1 MIYLKN
7 NTEKQRIFIPK
18 NGEYQGKKSY
28 KEGYEEGVEV
38 GKAEQKSLLEPIT
51 ITENGTYENENGY
64 STIEVNVEGGG
75 DVNPDTLREITITE
89 NGRYTSK
96 YSNPIKTGE
105 FEDGTPFY
113 GYAELNNIS
122 YETGILTDNDTKV
135 ELWWCGNVTQTDS
148 AIFGWQDLGLGNFK
162 VCVVNNGNL
171 TNSLNAEIN
180 FRGVNKQNLES
191 NIWYHIELS
200 KQEGFKINGELIGTF
215 EDVGDVQN
223 SPIHFNTLDGSNY
236 ANGKYGMLKIN
247 DTIFIPTENGFV
259 NYANQEPMAFF
270 TEGSYNY
277 GTNEV
282 EGEPYKTINVNIPSA
297 KLQEKVEWRSDNAD
311 AFTILPSEGYD
322 GMSKVD
328 VDIFMPLLN
337 RYNEGFEHGKTEGKE
352 SVINSLQTLNV
363 TENGTYTPLPMP
375 FLRLDGDDKYEMFNP
390 SENNAFE
397 IKFKVNSNNYEE
409 YFFSQEGNDNQFIS
423 LLAYPTFSELYVY
436 WYNKQIQIYGVDFS
450 KWHTLV
456 VKMGDENARVI
467 LDGQVYNDYNVWTA
481 YGTNESNVSIYGNI
495 DLEHFTFWN
504 TWEDY
509 NNGTTPFF
517 NFKVTPEGLMR
528 NHNGGEYEVVDN
540 IGGGSAQYMEEH
552 ITEGWNEVVVNV
564 PQEGGDCP
572 ELEDVVIS
580 ANGEYEGAFGKVV
593 VDVPQEGGDVN
604 PDILREITITE
615 NGVYTSKY
623 STPIEKEVT
632 GIFDDGTPFYGYG
645 ELNGIIYNTQY
656 TPQQNENGL
665 VFEKVEF
672 WYKGDNIVVGDG
684 WNVILSSAPA
694 DNSIDTIEFRYLGDV
709 NNYLSLR
716 VDGINDY
723 QLGTIADGY
732 WYHFLLYMENDN
744 VILTINDQEVL
755 NVPKA
760 TITGNINP
768 APFYINGAYYDTNG
782 EGWGGNRNANGCFGM
797 IKINDQTFVP
807 TENGFINYNTQ
818 EPLPVVKAGDYSYN
832 TTDIKLEGEPYKTIN
847 VDIQPKIGSITITE
861 NGTYYPQDE
870 TIKFLM
876 FDGDDVFDLGQ
887 RFIQDTDD
895 MTIITIDLKWV
906 GDETGEPMNICGVE
920 NSDWDSES
928 CFAIRYYDG
937 NFCAKVGSFEMNFPA
952 DNEWHHMELGY
963 QSGFGAIV
971 YDGNIY
977 QEELGN
983 FTKPTGNIYVGATNT
998 GGEIFRPFRGYI
1010 GDIIIVGN
1018 RGQITYYPI
1027 DNGFRCDNGE
1037 EITNNIGGGYCSLFE
1052 ETIPNSAPIGY
1063 NEIHVNV
1070 PQEGGGC
1077 NLEPLWVT
1085 PYWENRDES
1094 NYVHYYPSEGMNGFE
1109 SAHIDLYPVHEDGK
1123 QEVINGL
1130 GHLVATEQKTYT
1142 AEKRIETRK
1151 YIHFDGDDYFY
1162 NEYQSTAGLTE
1173 INLEFRYEDM
1183 QPETYLLGNET
1194 YYIKLDFGELS
1205 ALRGGYYTNPISIP
1219 PYTWINVKF
1228 DSNGLSVTYDGNT
1241 ITEPWIEGEERYPLL
1256 GGLII
1261 GNNSLMH
1268 LETSFYGDI
1277 SNIKIYN
1284 SKNENGFIINNE
1296 YYPFENQSG
1305 EGIFAIQGIGIS
1317 NSGDGTASY
1326 HTEDYVVGVDG
1337 WKSVEVNVD
1346 AGSIV
1351 AETARVLDI
1360 TENGTYK
1367 SQYSEPTYP
1376 DAITG
1381 VYPNGENFY
1390 SYAQL
1395 TTKVFNT
1402 GIKLNEISKIEVW
1415 YKPKGTTLTN
1425 NGGIVGTNNTAFN
1438 IITATGAFSGK
1449 IGGTTRTYRL
1459 PLANREKW
1467 YHIELSYDEGFVV
1480 DGVNYGKY
1488 TQTQSSQ
1495 ETLIWINKYNYSA
1508 DGYFGMI
1515 KIDDTIIIPTADGF
1529 RNTNTGELL
1538 EVVTAGDYVF
1548 TEELPIYS
1556 EGNLIKTINVNVQPN
1571 LIPIDKT
1578 ITKNGTY
1585 LFTKQEGMDGYS
1597 SGQVVVDVPQNKID
1611 IAEAGV
1617 KFAFSTF
1624 SSVPEWADFSNVSN
1638 MTEMFWDCTNLT
1650 SIPLIDTSKVT
1661 DMRSMFS
1668 TCTNLTIIPQLNTT
1682 NVINML
1688 RMFEGCSN
1696 LTSIPLLDTS
1706 NVTNMG
1712 GMFQY
1717 CTNLTTIPQL
1727 DTSNVTNMSSMFWDC
1742 ENLTSIPMIDT
1753 SNVTDMM
1760 LMFGNCKKLTSI
1772 PRLDVSNVN
1781 GMISTFQDCPNLTDI
1796 GGLINLKVS
1805 IDISDTEKLTR
1816 ESVLNIFND
1825 MAVVDNKTIWLH
1837 ENVYLQLTEE
1847 DIAIATQKGWSV
1859 EIGKYAD
1866 DIGEL

>member
-7 NTEKQRIFIPK
+7 NIEKQRIFIPK

-28 KEGYEEGVEV
+28 KEGYEEGVEA
-38 GKAEQKSLLEPIT
+38 GKAEQKFLLEPIT
-51 ITENGTYENENGY
+51 ITENGTYKNENGY
-64 STIEVNVEGGG
+64 STIEVNVEGG
-75 DVNPDTLREITITE
+75 
-89 NGRYTSK
+89 
-96 YSNPIKTGE
+96 
-105 FEDGTPFY
+105 
-113 GYAELNNIS
+113 
-122 YETGILTDNDTKV
+122 
-135 ELWWCGNVTQTDS
+135 
-148 AIFGWQDLGLGNFK
+148 
-162 VCVVNNGNL
+162 
-171 TNSLNAEIN
+171 
-180 FRGVNKQNLES
+180 
-191 NIWYHIELS
+191 
-200 KQEGFKINGELIGTF
+200 
-215 EDVGDVQN
+215 
-223 SPIHFNTLDGSNY
+223 
-236 ANGKYGMLKIN
+236 
-247 DTIFIPTENGFV
+247 
-259 NYANQEPMAFF
+259 
-270 TEGSYNY
+270 
-277 GTNEV
+277 
-282 EGEPYKTINVNIPSA
+282 
-297 KLQEKVEWRSDNAD
+297 
-311 AFTILPSEGYD
+311 
-322 GMSKVD
+322 
-328 VDIFMPLLN
+328 
-337 RYNEGFEHGKTEGKE
+337 
-352 SVINSLQTLNV
+352 
-363 TENGTYTPLPMP
+363 
-375 FLRLDGDDKYEMFNP
+375 
-390 SENNAFE
+390 
-397 IKFKVNSNNYEE
+397 
-409 YFFSQEGNDNQFIS
+409 
-423 LLAYPTFSELYVY
+423 
-436 WYNKQIQIYGVDFS
+436 
-450 KWHTLV
+450 
-456 VKMGDENARVI
+456 
-467 LDGQVYNDYNVWTA
+467 
-481 YGTNESNVSIYGNI
+481 
-495 DLEHFTFWN
+495 
-504 TWEDY
+504 
-509 NNGTTPFF
+509 
-517 NFKVTPEGLMR
+517 
-528 NHNGGEYEVVDN
+528 
-540 IGGGSAQYMEEH
+540 
-552 ITEGWNEVVVNV
+552 
-564 PQEGGDCP
+564 DCP
-572 ELEDVVIS
+572 ELEEITINE
-580 ANGEYEGAFGKVV
+580 NGTYEGAYDKVI
-593 VDVPQEGGDVN
+593 VDVPQEGGGDIN
-604 PDILREITITE
+604 PDTLREITITE

-656 TPQQNENGL
+656 TPQQNEKGL

-694 DNSIDTIEFRYLGDV
+694 DNSIDAIEFRYLGGE
-709 NNYLSLR
+709 NNYLTFR
-716 VDGINDY
+716 MDGGEDY
-723 QLGTIADGY
+723 TLGTIADGY

-755 NVPKA
+755 NVPKQSF
-760 TITGNINP
+760 TQYNP
-768 APFYINGAYYDTNG
+768 VPFYINGAYYDANG
-782 EGWGGNRNANGCFGM
+782 EGWEGNRNANGCFGM
-797 IKINDQTFVP
+797 IKIDDQTFIP

-818 EPLPVVKAGDYSYN
+818 EPLPVIKAGDYTYN
-832 TTDIKLEGEPYKTIN
+832 TTDVIFEGEPYKTIN
-847 VDIQPKIGSITITE
+847 VDVQPKVGSITITE

-870 TIKFLM
+870 TIKCLYFE
-876 FDGDDVFDLGQ
+876 GNDVFDLGQ
-887 RFIQDTDD
+887 GFIQDTDD
-895 MTIITIDLKWV
+895 MTLITIDFKWT
-906 GDETGEPMNICGVE
+906 GEETGEPMNICGVE

-937 NFCAKVGSFEMNFPA
+937 NFSAKVGSFEMNFPA
-952 DNEWHHMELGY
+952 DNEWHHMEIAY
-963 QSGFGAIV
+963 QSGFGFIV
-971 YDGNIY
+971 FDGSLY
-977 QEELGN
+977 QEQLGY

-1018 RGQITYYPI
+1018 RGRITYYPI
-1027 DNGFRCDNGE
+1027 NNGFSCDNGE

-1070 PQEGGGC
+1070 PQNGGSC
-1077 NLEPLWVT
+1077 NLEPLWVA
-1085 PYWENRDES
+1085 PNWQDRDES
-1094 NYVHYYPSEGMNGFE
+1094 NYVYYYPSEGNHGFD

-1123 QEVINGL
+1123 QEAINGL

-1173 INLEFRYEDM
+1173 INLEFRYEEM

-1194 YYIKLDFGELS
+1194 YHIKLDFGELS

-1219 PYTWINVKF
+1219 PSTWINVKF

-1268 LETSFYGDI
+1268 LHTIFYGDI
-1277 SNIKIYN
+1277 STIEIHDSSNIYVY
-1284 SKNENGFIINNE
+1284 EPWRDGFYQGCFIIGE
-1296 YYPFENQSG
+1296 TIYENQ
-1305 EGIFAIQGIGIS
+1305 
-1317 NSGDGTASY
+1317 GDGLTTYGEESY
-1326 HTEDYVVGVDG
+1326 EVGVDG

-1346 AGSIV
+1346 AGEI
-1351 AETARVLDI
+1351 AAQTARVLDI
-1360 TENGTYK
+1360 TENGIYK

-1467 YHIELSYDEGFVV
+1467 HHIELSYDEGFVV

-1556 EGNLIKTINVNVQPN
+1556 EGNLIKTINVNVQPI

-1585 LFTKQEGMDGYS
+1585 LFAKKEGMDGYS

-1611 IAEAGV
+1611 IAEAGI
-1617 KFAFSTF
+1617 KFGHSTF
-1624 SSVPEWADFSNVSN
+1624 SSVPEWADFSNVTDMSN
-1638 MTEMFWDCTNLT
+1638 MFYECDNITTIPLIDTSNAITMLSMFAYCDNITTIPSINTSNVTEMRNMFYECRKLT

-1661 DMRSMFS
+1661 DMRNMFYDCLS
-1668 TCTNLTIIPQLNTT
+1668 
-1682 NVINML
+1682 
-1688 RMFEGCSN
+1688 
-1696 LTSIPLLDTS
+1696 LTSIPQLDTS
-1706 NVTNMG
+1706 KVTDMWW
-1712 GMFQY
+1712 MFNN
-1717 CTNLTTIPQL
+1717 CSNLTTIPQL
-1727 DTSNVTNMSSMFWDC
+1727 DF
-1742 ENLTSIPMIDT
+1742 
-1753 SNVTDMM
+1753 
-1760 LMFGNCKKLTSI
+1760 
-1772 PRLDVSNVN
+1772 SNVN
-1781 GMISTFQDCPNLTDI
+1781 NTSGMFIYCTNLTNL
-1796 GGLINLKVS
+1796 GGFINLHDNL
-1805 IDISDTEKLTR
+1805 DISYSNKITR
-1816 ESVLNIFND
+1816 ESILNIFND
-1825 MAVVDNKTIWLH
+1825 MAVVTNRSIKLH
-1837 ENVYLQLTEE
+1837 EVVYSQLTEE

-1859 EIGKYAD
+1859 EIG
-1866 DIGEL
+1866 